1 MSGAPLEGIFRIAV
15 PELSEEDA
23 RAWRAEYRE
32 IYERELVPATRLFRG
47 ARATLAAFH
56 DAGLLQATVTGKR
69 AGDCERILRG
79 LGISG
84 EIDAYLGG
92 DSVTR
97 AKPAP
102 DLALAAAAR
111 LGCAADECAIVG
123 DAPAD
128 VGMGLAAG
136 MRVIQVAWGYAR
148 GRLPDADVL
157 VRTWPEL
164 RRAVFAAAGG
174 RAILR

>member
-1 MSGAPLEGIFRIAV
+1 MSGSPLESIFRIAA
-15 PELSEEDA
+15 PELSDEDA

-32 IYERELVPATRLFRG
+32 IYEREIVPVTRLFRG
-47 ARATLAAFH
+47 ARGTLAAFH
-56 DAGLLQATVTGKR
+56 AAGLRQATITGKR
-69 AGDCERILRG
+69 AADCERILRG
-79 LGISG
+79 LRIRG

-92 DSVTR
+92 DSVAR

-111 LGCAADECAIVG
+111 LGRAPEECVVIG

-128 VGMGLAAG
+128 VGMGRAAG

-148 GRLPDADVL
+148 RRLPDADAL

-164 RRAVFAAAGG
+164 RRAVFVMAGG